1 MGKSTS
7 IVTTTNEQ
15 DQLNGL
21 ASLKTQG
28 NANTIT
34 TQVLDGDAIK
44 QAFTYGGAVNAGQT
58 QTIESLFNTVD
69 SLAGKV
75 ITAAS
80 DNSNKTINALQSGLS
95 SATGSI
101 QSAYAQAANSG
112 IDPQKALLGLAALAA
127 LAFMFEG

>member
-44 QAFTYGGAVNAGQT
+44 QAFTYGTGVNAGQT
-58 QTIESLFNTVD
+58 QTIDSLFRTVD
-69 SLAGKV
+69 SLAGQV

-80 DNSNKTINALQSGLS
+80 DNSNKTISALQSGLA

-101 QSAYAQAANSG
+101 QGAYAQAANSG

-127 LAFMFEG
+127 LAFLFKG

>member
-7 IVTTTNEQ
+7 IVNTTNQQ
-15 DQLNGL
+15 DQINGL
-21 ASLKTQG
+21 ASLKTEG
-28 NANTIT
+28 TGNTIT

-58 QTIESLFNTVD
+58 QTIDSMFNTVN

-75 ITAAS
+75 ISAAS
-80 DNSNKTINALQSGLS
+80 DNSNKTINALQSGLT

-112 IDPQKALLGLAALAA
+112 IDPQKALLALAALAA
-127 LAFMFEG
+127 LAFIFKG